1 YYETG
6 TGKVVVRGQ
15 YTIET
20 LSRGK
25 VNIIFH
31 EMPFQVSAEAI
42 IETIK
47 KRQQN
52 NKLQDIAEVRD
63 LTDKKNGFRLVI
75 ETKAGTNYK
84 AVINDLFKETRDEES
99 FNINNIVLVYG
110 RPKKIGVLELLH
122 RFIQFRKE
130 CIALKTTHRIEKI
143 DNRLYQLDALLKAL
157 VDIDKAI
164 AIIRNSETSQQ
175 AKEELMVEFKLE

>member
-1 YYETG
+1 NSIINGSEGIAIGYASKMPSHNPTEVMNAVIELVYNPDLTVDELIKIMPGPDFPTGGELLNVDGIKKYYETG

-84 AVINDLFKETRDEES
+84 AVINDLFK
-99 FNINNIVLVYG
+99 
-110 RPKKIGVLELLH
+110 
-122 RFIQFRKE
+122 
-130 CIALKTTHRIEKI
+130 
-143 DNRLYQLDALLKAL
+143 
-157 VDIDKAI
+157 
-164 AIIRNSETSQQ
+164 
-175 AKEELMVEFKLE
+175 